1 MQAIVV
7 ITVASHTKLIN
18 SAWCLLVSQAP
29 PRPAEDST
37 QQIEMSG
44 YSAARSDFAVEHNN
58 FAELDIRDIT
68 LTETGGS
75 LDAGMVQY
83 FLLLI

>member
-1 MQAIVV
+1 LIDFNDASAIEVKY
-7 ITVASHTKLIN
+7 SLMY
-18 SAWCLLVSQAP
+18 SAVHAVSQAP

-44 YSAARSDFAVEHNN
+44 YSAARSEFTIEHNN

-68 LTETGGS
+68 LTDNNGS
-75 LDAGMVQY
+75 LDAGKQ
-83 FLLLI
+83 